1 MMYVN
6 RVKPHRVGGVVA
18 IRSSVAEEYTDLI
31 N

>member
-6 RVKPHRVGGVVA
+6 RVKLYRVGGVVA
-18 IRSSVAEEYTDLI
+18 IRSSVAEEHTDLI